1 METHLI
7 GATWTFCD
15 NLALPIGAG
24 RRRRQ
29 ISDASDCPNN
39 RVIAGVQSLS
49 IESIQRRPWIWPSTR
64 AQWTAA
70 WLIALCLALTSQVPA
85 QQRAQD
91 NAVTVAD
98 DAFGTAIGLQNVGLY
113 SATDA
118 RGFNPQQAG
127 NLRIEGLYFDQQTW
141 VTSPCMVRETTM
153 RIGIAAQAYSFPS
166 PTGIADL
173 SLRTPGDQWAFSGLA
188 SLGPFNG
195 RTIQLEEQIPII
207 PKTLSADLCGGY
219 YRNFNPD
226 QNRQDGTADFGT
238 TLRWRPGE
246 KTEIIP
252 FWSYL
257 AGGGHQSLP
266 AVYTDGTVPL
276 PPFYERDLASQT
288 WTTQAWRMTTLGT
301 VVKSEL
307 TDRWH
312 LAAGLF
318 HSQEHDPWSFNPYLQ
333 LNANGTADS
342 FIDVMPPLQASST
355 SGEVHLS
362 GVATQDVHRHELEF
376 AIRGRT
382 VDHSYGGD
390 DNLNF
395 GNIDLQS
402 QTQFVQPPIVL
413 TQQSQDLTRELDVGA
428 TYEERWQ
435 GLGSAAIGVLKDN
448 YRRTNEVPSVTPAT
462 FRTTPWLINLRL
474 TLESGSSLLY
484 YGSYTQGLEDSA
496 LAPVSAVNR
505 GEPPAAARTWQV
517 DGGIRYAPGER
528 LRVILGVFDI
538 HKPYLNLDAANVYR
552 PLGRLYN
559 EGLESSLSYSNAG
572 LTLLAGGVWL
582 RPRVDLTVMQPGA
595 TGSEPIGPVPLT
607 LTANLDYAPPNW
619 GPWAASL
626 QWNRLS
632 SRYSTSDDLQR
643 LPPLATVGAGAR
655 YQWKLR
661 ENSWTLR
668 FDGFNL
674 INAQG
679 LHVSALGL
687 VLPEQS
693 RHYAL
698 TLATDF

>member
-1 METHLI
+1 
-7 GATWTFCD
+7 
-15 NLALPIGAG
+15 
-24 RRRRQ
+24 
-29 ISDASDCPNN
+29 
-39 RVIAGVQSLS
+39 
-49 IESIQRRPWIWPSTR
+49 
-64 AQWTAA
+64 
-70 WLIALCLALTSQVPA
+70 
-85 QQRAQD
+85 
-91 NAVTVAD
+91 
-98 DAFGTAIGLQNVGLY
+98 
-113 SATDA
+113 
-118 RGFNPQQAG
+118 
-127 NLRIEGLYFDQQTW
+127 
-141 VTSPCMVRETTM
+141 
-153 RIGIAAQAYSFPS
+153 
-166 PTGIADL
+166 
-173 SLRTPGDQWAFSGLA
+173 
-188 SLGPFNG
+188 
-195 RTIQLEEQIPII
+195 
-207 PKTLSADLCGGY
+207 
-219 YRNFNPD
+219 
-226 QNRQDGTADFGT
+226 
-238 TLRWRPGE
+238 
-246 KTEIIP
+246 
-252 FWSYL
+252 
-257 AGGGHQSLP
+257 
-266 AVYTDGTVPL
+266 
-276 PPFYERDLASQT
+276 
-288 WTTQAWRMTTLGT
+288 
-301 VVKSEL
+301 
-307 TDRWH
+307 
-312 LAAGLF
+312 
-318 HSQEHDPWSFNPYLQ
+318 
-333 LNANGTADS
+333 
-342 FIDVMPPLQASST
+342 
-355 SGEVHLS
+355 
-362 GVATQDVHRHELEF
+362 
-376 AIRGRT
+376 
-382 VDHSYGGD
+382 
-390 DNLNF
+390 
-395 GNIDLQS
+395 
-402 QTQFVQPPIVL
+402 
-413 TQQSQDLTRELDVGA
+413 
-428 TYEERWQ
+428 
-435 GLGSAAIGVLKDN
+435 
-448 YRRTNEVPSVTPAT
+448 
-462 FRTTPWLINLRL
+462 LINLRL

-607 LTANLDYAPPNW
+607 LTANLDYAPPSW

-674 INAQG
+674 TNAQG

>member
-70 WLIALCLALTSQVPA
+70 WLLALCLALTSQVPA

-276 PPFYERDLASQT
+276 PPFHERDLASQT

-435 GLGSAAIGVLKDN
+435 GLGSAAIGLLKDN